1 MTTQTIPKGWT
12 ITTLGE
18 VASKIGSGATPRG
31 GGDSYKSEGISLIR
45 SQNVHDFRFEYSG
58 LAFIDEEQASEL
70 ANVEVKSEDVLLNI
84 TGDSVARV
92 CLVPENVLPARV
104 NQHVC
109 IIRTDE
115 SSLNSKYLY
124 YHLLNPA
131 FKSNLLTMAN
141 TGATRNALTKGMIER
156 LEILS
161 PADVKQQK
169 AIAAVLSALDDKI
182 ELLRKNNKTLENI
195 AQTLFKRWFVDYD
208 FPNEKGKPY
217 KSSGG
222 KMIDSEL
229 GEIPAGWRF
238 GYLDECIQILSGGTP
253 KTSIDEY
260 WNGNI
265 PWFSV
270 VDTPQESD
278 VFVIDCEK
286 CISELG
292 LDNSSTQL
300 LPVNTTIITAR
311 GTVGKLALTGIPMA
325 MNQSCYGIRPKN
337 DKDVFYI
344 YRLMK
349 ESLEVLKGRVHGA
362 VFDTITRDTLNNIPC
377 VIPSPQ
383 DIGLFEQTVRPL
395 FQKVLANKFH
405 IKTLSRLRDSLL
417 PKLMKGEL
425 RVKGFN

>member
-1 MTTQTIPKGWT
+1 MAGEQELKTMPKGWML
-12 ITTLGE
+12 TTLGD
-18 VASKIGSGATPRG
+18 VADINSLAIDKNYPSEEIEYIDIASVEERRVMQTQMLGVKDAPSRAKRIVRDNDILISTVRPNLKHYCFIKKASNNLIASTGFAVISAKKASAYFLYYLLTADEYTDYLSKIA
-31 GGDSYKSEGISLIR
+31 DSHTSAYPSFNPEVIANSRFAVPSL
-45 SQNVHDFRFEYSG
+45 
-58 LAFIDEEQASEL
+58 
-70 ANVEVKSEDVLLNI
+70 
-84 TGDSVARV
+84 
-92 CLVPENVLPARV
+92 PE
-104 NQHVC
+104 
-109 IIRTDE
+109 
-115 SSLNSKYLY
+115 
-124 YHLLNPA
+124 
-131 FKSNLLTMAN
+131 
-141 TGATRNALTKGMIER
+141 
-156 LEILS
+156 
-161 PADVKQQK
+161 QK

-182 ELLRKNNKTLENI
+182 ELLQKNNKTLENI
-195 AQTLFKRWFVDYD
+195 AQTLFKRWFVDYE

-229 GEIPAGWRF
+229 GNIPAGWRF
-238 GYLDECIQILSGGTP
+238 GYLEECIQILSGGTP
-253 KTSIDEY
+253 KTSIGEY

-270 VDTPQESD
+270 VDTPKESD

-311 GTVGKLALTGIPMA
+311 GTVGKLALTGVPMA

-383 DIGLFEQTVRPL
+383 IIGLFEQTVRPI
-395 FQKVLANKFH
+395 FQKVLMNNFH
-405 IKTLSRLRDSLL
+405 IQTLSRLRDSLL
-417 PKLMKGEL
+417 PKLMKGEV
-425 RVKGFN
+425 RVKGFNKH